1 MKIME
6 KVIVTGSDGFIG
18 RVLAEKL
25 KRLGYE
31 VIGIDRKSGHD
42 IREIS
47 GLLRAGGV
55 RYVFHLAAQTSV
67 FNTNHQQ
74 IFDDNLDAF
83 YYVCD
88 YCRMYNV
95 KLVYASSSTAEPC
108 NTTSMYGLSKNFAER
123 YALIYNRE
131 ATGVRLHNVYGAK
144 PRQGTL
150 LHTLL
155 SRESVKLYNN
165 GANIRCFTF
174 IDDIV
179 EGLIRAAASD
189 ERLLNCVNNE
199 PMTVLD
205 FAKKVVR
212 LQQEHGIKPVEL
224 RIVPEIREHDNPVQS
239 VNESIPPIRLCYRTV
254 DEGLKL
260 CFDEEKG

>member
-1 MKIME
+1 MA

-18 RVLAEKL
+18 HVLAERL
-25 KRLGYE
+25 RRLGYE
-31 VIGIDRKSGHD
+31 VIGIDRKGGH
-42 IREIS
+42 EIKEVS
-47 GLLRAGGV
+47 GLLRAGGI

-67 FNTNHQQ
+67 FNTDHQK

-88 YCRMYNV
+88 HCKMYNV

-123 YALIYNRE
+123 YAHIYNRE
-131 ATGVRLHNVYGAK
+131 ATGVRLHNVYGAN

-155 SRESVKLYNN
+155 SRECVTLYNN

-179 EGLIRAAASD
+179 EGLVRAASSEEA
-189 ERLLNCVNNE
+189 LLNCVNEE

-205 FAKKVVR
+205 FARKVQH
-212 LQQEHGIKPVEL
+212 LQIEHGIKPVKL
-224 RIVPEIREHDNPVQS
+224 QVLPEIRQYDNPEQV
-239 VNESIPPIRLCYRTV
+239 VNNSIPTIRLCYRSV
-254 DEGLKL
+254 DEGLKI
-260 CFDEEKG
+260 CFNEKKR

>member
-1 MKIME
+1 ME

-18 RVLAEKL
+18 RYLA
-25 KRLGYE
+25 KRLRELGYE

-42 IREIS
+42 VREVS
-47 GLLRAGGV
+47 GLLRSGGINC
-55 RYVFHLAAQTSV
+55 VFHLAAQTSV
-67 FNTNHQQ
+67 FNTDHQK
-74 IFDDNLDAF
+74 IFDDNLEAF

-88 YCRMYNV
+88 HCKMYGV

-123 YALIYNRE
+123 YAFIYNRE
-131 ATGVRLHNVYGAK
+131 ATGVRLHNVYGAN

-150 LHTLL
+150 LHALM
-155 SRESVKLYNN
+155 SRECVKLYNN

-179 EGLIRAAASD
+179 EGLIRAAKSK
-189 ERLLNCVNNE
+189 ETLLNCVNNE
-199 PMTVLD
+199 PMTVFD
-205 FAKKVVR
+205 YARKVQH
-212 LQQEHGIKPVEL
+212 LQIEHSMKPVKL
-224 RIVPEIREHDNPVQS
+224 QILPDIREYDNPVQS
-239 VNESIPPIRLCYRTV
+239 VNNSIPTISLCYRSV

-260 CFDEEKG
+260 CFDEKEE